1 MADDI
6 RAIAQSLS
14 DRERAMLL
22 LCAKMPFISS
32 GEGARL
38 YEGASIASWQMSAR
52 RLSESGLIDSIWHRG
67 LREGRQLRWH
77 ISADG
82 VRALAALSGLDE
94 DAVLRRLPVS
104 NQWRRRIFGRL
115 DAAAVFYALAGVA
128 RGALERD
135 CEWHWRGR
143 GWANGALDLGERKA
157 MLVSRMGP
165 TVSRRAVLHRMG
177 SMIRDA
183 ARNRVYGVIFIAA
196 DYAQMRLLERWM
208 RMNGRGVY
216 AWVVNEWDLMN
227 VPCKRIWSR
236 PAWLGLQHHYA
247 DYIFENALD
256 CSEAAYNWAMASDVY
271 KAAAM
276 PNRGELDGDMSFN
289 GLTYSARAMLDSLID
304 WPLALVDDALALSQL
319 GDRMGM
325 YARAELADAGFAGF
339 VEEYGGR
346 RLCATNEGL
355 RRAGLRDQTKVA
367 EVQGLWGLDG
377 DRGGGIYVSSGGS
390 IKKLG
395 REIEHTDGVYEI
407 LARLA
412 RECRDRDDMRLAEIL
427 PAHRSERW
435 LPRKRGGKLFGVR
448 PDASAALFIG
458 DERYLPFMVEYER
471 RADRPALFEDKLG
484 KYLQYYSAALKME
497 DWHRDVLTLF
507 VFEDRVAASRFANY
521 CEGAI
526 GGGVGDVGDVPLYIS
541 SADEIR
547 ENGWLGSIWIKGGR
561 GDLGRVVF
569 CEE

>member
-1 MADDI
+1 MAADI
-6 RAIAQSLS
+6 RAMAESLS

-22 LCAKMPFISS
+22 LCAKMPLISS

-38 YEGASIASWQMSAR
+38 YEGAAIASWYRAPL
-52 RLSESGLIDSIWHRG
+52 RLADKGLLDFVWRSNMHEGNHR
-67 LREGRQLRWH
+67 RWH
-77 ISADG
+77 VSAGG
-82 VRALAALSGLDE
+82 VRALALLSGLAAD
-94 DAVLRRLPVS
+94 DILRRLPVS
-104 NQWRRRIFGRL
+104 NQWRRRVFGRL
-115 DAAAVFYALAGVA
+115 GAAVVFYSLTGLARETLG
-128 RGALERD
+128 RD

-157 MLVSRMGP
+157 MLVARMGP

-177 SMIRDA
+177 SMIMDA

-216 AWVVNEWDLMN
+216 AWVVNERDLMSERDR
-227 VPCKRIWSR
+227 PIWSR
-236 PAWLGLQHHYA
+236 PAWLGLQRHDGRYV
-247 DYIFENALD
+247 FENALA
-256 CSEAAYNWAMASDVY
+256 CSDAAYNWAMAPDVY
-271 KAAAM
+271 KVASM
-276 PNRGELDGDMSFN
+276 PKRGQLDRDMSYN
-289 GLTYSARAMLDSLID
+289 GLSHAARAMLGSLIS
-304 WPLALVDDALALSQL
+304 WPLATVDSALELAGM
-319 GDRMGM
+319 GDRTGM
-325 YARAELADAGFAGF
+325 YARAELTRAGLAGF
-339 VEEYGGR
+339 VEEFGGR
-346 RLCATNEGL
+346 RICATNEGL
-355 RRAGLRDQTKVA
+355 RRVGLRDQTKIG
-367 EVQGLWGLDG
+367 ELRELWGIEPDG
-377 DRGGGIYVSSGGS
+377 DKGIYVASGGAL
-390 IKKLG
+390 KKLG
-395 REIEHTDGVYEI
+395 REMDHTDGVYDI

-412 RECRDRDDMRLAEIL
+412 AECGAREDLALAEIL

-448 PDASAALFIG
+448 PDASAALLIG

-526 GGGVGDVGDVPLYIS
+526 GGGAGDVPLYIS
-541 SADEIR
+541 SADEIK
-547 ENGWLGSIWIKGGR
+547 EKGWLGSIWIKGGR
-561 GDLGRVVF
+561 GDLGHMTF
-569 CEE
+569 WEE